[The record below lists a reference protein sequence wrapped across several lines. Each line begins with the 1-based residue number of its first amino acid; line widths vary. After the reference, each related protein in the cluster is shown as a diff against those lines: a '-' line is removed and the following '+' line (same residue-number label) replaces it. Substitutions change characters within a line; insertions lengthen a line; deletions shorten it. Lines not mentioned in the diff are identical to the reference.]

1 MRKIGLI
8 LVVLGLVGNVKGQ
21 SYLALPD
28 SNATWIIQQDDGFAG
43 FYWSQ
48 YTLPAHKQDTIIN
61 LRTYTKFP
69 NVGAYRN
76 DSLGRTFVI
85 PWDSTNEYVLQDLSK
100 NVGDSVYNV
109 IYDNFFSGNP
119 VNSYTFYVDSVDHI
133 TIGPYS
139 LKRMYL
145 SNAYLNQNW
154 NTLPL
159 IWIEKI
165 GCMGG
170 GFINNIPVN
179 MSGKWL
185 NCMSFN
191 DTIYYRGLYTYPNV
205 NSFYTYGSCVIPI
218 KVPELSDD
226 NQITISPN
234 PFSSQT
240 TITFSESSTGSL
252 TATPRIIK
260 IMDVLGQC
268 IQQLTTSNKQ
278 LTIDMSGFA
287 KGIYYLRI
295 ETNGST
301 GSAGSPTQPT
311 DVVNRKLVVE

>member
-1 MRKIGLI
+1 MKKIVLV
-8 LVVLGLVGNVKGQ
+8 LVVLSFWGNLKSQ

-43 FYWSQ
+43 FYWRQ
-48 YTLPAHKQDTIIN
+48 YSLPAHKQDTIIN

-100 NVGDSVYNV
+100 NAGDSVYNV
-109 IYDNFFSGNP
+109 IYANFFPGPIS
-119 VNSYTFYVDSVDHI
+119 SYTFYVDSVDHI
-133 TIGPYS
+133 TIGPYY

-145 SNAYLNQNW
+145 TNAYLNQQLW
-154 NTLPL
+154 GPPPL
-159 IWIEKI
+159 VWIEKV

-170 GFINNIPVN
+170 GFINNMTLS
-179 MSGKWL
+179 MSGLCL

-191 DTIYYRGLYTYPNV
+191 DTIYYRGSIWSGPDTS
-205 NSFYTYGSCVIPI
+205 SFYTYGSCVIPI
-218 KVPELSDD
+218 KVPELSED

-234 PFSSQT
+234 PFTSQT
-240 TITFSESSTGSL
+240 TISFSSDEWHS
-252 TATPRIIK
+252 IK
-260 IMDVLGQC
+260 IMDVTGLMVNDKWLVVNGKSVT
-268 IQQLTTSNKQ
+268 LD
-278 LTIDMSGFA
+278 LSGYA

-295 ETNGST
+295 EDKKKN
-301 GSAGSPTQPT
+301 
-311 DVVNRKLVVE
+311 VVNRKLVVQ